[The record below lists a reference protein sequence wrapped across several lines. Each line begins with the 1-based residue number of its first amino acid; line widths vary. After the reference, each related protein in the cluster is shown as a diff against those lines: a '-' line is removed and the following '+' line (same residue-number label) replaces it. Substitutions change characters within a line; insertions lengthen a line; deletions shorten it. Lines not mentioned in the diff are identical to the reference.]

1 MKSPSIQGR
10 QPFVLSNHQ
19 RSLNPLNSQP
29 THCSPSNEGQ
39 RNQSSQLISWDELF
53 GQR

>member
-1 MKSPSIQGR
+1 MKSHASQGR
-10 QPFVLSNHQ
+10 QHFALSNHQ
-19 RSLNPLNSQP
+19 SSLSPSTSQP
-29 THCSPSNEGQ
+29 SHFSPSNEGQ